1 MCAHLAVSLIVLA
14 SSFGF
19 MLTKNPE
26 YFSKRNPFFHSVTKE
41 LKQAP
46 FSSHRRKAKVNVSHA
61 GTVVSPRFPN

>member
-26 YFSKRNPFFHSVTKE
+26 YFSKRNPMIIILETI
-41 LKQAP
+41 
-46 FSSHRRKAKVNVSHA
+46 NVEIHLDVIASIIGEGKHCA
-61 GTVVSPRFPN
+61 LSCPNCACS